1 MSPVHRVLELALLV
15 LAPALQAADTLSAF
29 GYTWDVY
36 KASDWKAE
44 TVDGSSILELLVGRE
59 PLPGP
64 RRPVQF
70 ALAQTP
76 DFAHVTIEADARPRG
91 RSLIIVFAYRDP
103 SHFNYA
109 HFSADTAEKQP
120 VHNGIFH
127 VYGGERVRISS
138 QAGPPAFAETN
149 HWYHVVLDYN
159 GTTGDVKGSADGI
172 RIPALHAVDLSLSSG
187 RIGVGSFDEVG
198 DFRNVRITARH

>member
-1 MSPVHRVLELALLV
+1 MSPPNRILQLVLLV
-15 LAPALQAADTLSAF
+15 LAPVLQAADTLSAF

-36 KASDWKAE
+36 NASDWKVE
-44 TVDGSSILELLVGRE
+44 TVDGSPVLELLTGRE

-64 RRPVQF
+64 RRPMQF

-76 DFAHVTIEADARPRG
+76 NFAHVTVEADARPRG
-91 RSLIIVFAYRDP
+91 RSLLIVFAYRDA

-109 HFSADTAEKQP
+109 HFSADTADKQP

-138 QAGPPAFAETN
+138 QAGLSAFAETN
-149 HWYHVVLDYN
+149 HWYRVMLEYD
-159 GTTGDVKGSADGI
+159 GTTGDVQGSVDGSP
-172 RIPALHAVDLSLSSG
+172 IPALHAVDLSLSSG
-187 RIGVGSFDEVG
+187 RVGVGSFDEVG